1 MTDRKFIKDIIDSG
15 ESETVEFKQ
24 TVRRE
29 SVAQAVCSFL
39 NSKGGQVLIGISD
52 SGEIVGVKN
61 AEKTSKE
68 LRQYLINEIIP
79 EPAVTVSVEEYG
91 QKEIL
96 LIKVWGGSKEPYV
109 FDGNIFYRRGAQA
122 VRASSREISQLIHK
136 RQQSETHWERQP
148 ALNAELSDLDLDQ
161 INVTIK
167 ASVENRGIKEIANDP
182 VEFLSYYGL
191 FSNGNFTNA
200 AIVLFAK
207 NPVRFLPQCRVRL
220 SYLQD
225 GKTGSSFQDDRL
237 LEGNLFKNFDAI
249 EKFFFKHLEQRRK
262 FPDTDWQRKDDL
274 QYPLLALREGVLNA
288 LIHRDY
294 SSASGSIS
302 IALSPDKLEIS
313 NFGSLALK
321 TSELKTAHLSVLV
334 NPDIAHI
341 VFIRGYIEKIGRG
354 TLKIIEDFKKAGL
367 KSPVWSSDSNS
378 VKLTFL
384 SDAQFNKPVDETVG
398 GTIGGIVDGTID
410 GTTIEVK
417 RKLKDLLLVIYKG
430 EGKKAK
436 DYADSV
442 DVSQRTIERYVK
454 LLTDSDLIEFKGT
467 SNQTGGYYV
476 AEKVKKV
483 INNKKIN
490 E

>member
-1 MTDRKFIKDIIDSG
+1 M
-15 ESETVEFKQ
+15 
-24 TVRRE
+24 
-29 SVAQAVCSFL
+29 
-39 NSKGGQVLIGISD
+39 
-52 SGEIVGVKN
+52 
-61 AEKTSKE
+61 
-68 LRQYLINEIIP
+68 
-79 EPAVTVSVEEYG
+79 
-91 QKEIL
+91 
-96 LIKVWGGSKEPYV
+96 
-109 FDGNIFYRRGAQA
+109 
-122 VRASSREISQLIHK
+122 
-136 RQQSETHWERQP
+136 
-148 ALNAELSDLDLDQ
+148 SDLDLDE
-161 INVTIK
+161 INATIK
-167 ASVENRGIKEIANDP
+167 ASAGNRGVRETTNDP

-220 SYLQD
+220 SYLQN

-249 EKFFFKHLEQRRK
+249 EKFFFKHLELRRK
-262 FPDTDWQRKDDL
+262 FSDTDWQRKDDL

-313 NFGSLALK
+313 NFGNLALK
-321 TSELKTAHLSVLV
+321 PSELKATHLSVLV

-367 KSPVWSSDSNS
+367 KNPVWSSDSNS

-384 SDAQFNKPVDETVG
+384 SDVEPNKPIDGTVG
-398 GTIGGIVDGTID
+398 GTVDGIVDGTVD
-410 GTTIEVK
+410 GTTNEVK
-417 RKLKDLLLVIYKG
+417 KKLKDLLLVIYKS

-436 DYADSV
+436 DYAESI

-454 LLTDSDLIEFKGT
+454 LLTDFNLIEFRGT

-476 AEKVKKV
+476 AEKIKKI